1 MVVTR
6 TLPVK
11 SKLLQEIQQIEA
23 QIRGHE
29 NSIKNLKKKIEKN
42 EEMKRN
48 E

>member
-6 TLPVK
+6 TLHVK

-23 QIRGHE
+23 QIRSHE
-29 NSIKNLKKKIEKN
+29 NSIKNLKKRLKKN
-42 EEMKRN
+42 EVMKN